1 MKFQSVFITGG
12 SGYVGSSLVP
22 DLLKKNYSVTVY
34 DILYFGDDFLPKENP
49 NLKIIKG
56 DIRDTSKLEKSCRG
70 HDVFLNLACI
80 SNDTSY
86 ALDEKLS
93 KSINFD
99 AFEPMVIAAKQS
111 GVKRFIYA
119 STSSVYGV
127 SKEKNVT
134 EEHPLVPLTLYNK
147 YKGLCEPILFKHTDK
162 NFDGVVFRP
171 ATVCGYAPRQR
182 LDLSVNILTNF
193 AINKNFIKVFG
204 GDQLRPNL
212 HIKDY
217 CEAVEILINADNEKI
232 KNQIFNVGYENM
244 SIGDLAALVKGVV
257 EKEFPKKNKIEIIK
271 TSSDDNRSYHIN
283 SDKIER
289 ILGFKPKRSIELAV
303 KDLCDAFKENK
314 ILNSFDNDLYF
325 NVNRLK
331 NISAK

>member
-22 DLLKKNYSVTVY
+22 DLLKKNYFVTVY

-127 SKEKNVT
+127 SKENVT

-217 CEAVEILINADNEKI
+217 CEAVEILINADKEKI

>member
-22 DLLKKNYSVTVY
+22 DLLKKNYFVTVY

-212 HIKDY
+212 HIIDY

>member
-1 MKFQSVFITGG
+1 
-12 SGYVGSSLVP
+12 
-22 DLLKKNYSVTVY
+22 
-34 DILYFGDDFLPKENP
+34 
-49 NLKIIKG
+49 
-56 DIRDTSKLEKSCRG
+56 
-70 HDVFLNLACI
+70 
-80 SNDTSY
+80 
-86 ALDEKLS
+86 
-93 KSINFD
+93 
-99 AFEPMVIAAKQS
+99 MVIAAKQS

-217 CEAVEILINADNEKI
+217 CEAVEILINADKEKI

>member
-22 DLLKKNYSVTVY
+22 DLLKKNYLVTVY
-34 DILYFGDDFLPKENP
+34 DILFFGDDFLPKENP

-271 TSSDDNRSYHIN
+271 TSSDDNRSYHI
-283 SDKIER
+283 
-289 ILGFKPKRSIELAV
+289 
-303 KDLCDAFKENK
+303 
-314 ILNSFDNDLYF
+314 
-325 NVNRLK
+325 
-331 NISAK
+331 

>member
-22 DLLKKNYSVTVY
+22 DLLKKNYFVTVY

-217 CEAVEILINADNEKI
+217 CEAVEILINADKEKI